1 MELSVLY
8 GKVIKLIDQANAADP
23 VTIEY
28 TGQQYPKEVLYA
40 QRHLAWVLQ
49 LHPEASE
56 CLRIAAKTQH
66 ICRWEIPRA
75 EYPMN
80 RAGYFKWREGLK
92 RFHAERAGVLM
103 TEAGYDTDHIK
114 RVQSLNLKQQLK
126 SDAECQVLE
135 DALCLTFLELGF
147 DDLIAKYD
155 ADKVLSIVQK
165 TAVKMSDAGK
175 SMINRIKFSAQGQ
188 AILAQL

>member
-175 SMINRIKFSAQGQ
+175 SMMNRINFSTQGQ
-188 AILAQL
+188 AILARL

>member
-8 GKVIKLIDQANAADP
+8 EKVIKLIDQANAADP
-23 VTIEY
+23 VTVEY
-28 TGQQYPKEVLYA
+28 LGQRYPKEVLYA

-66 ICRWEIPRA
+66 ICRWEIPRS

-80 RAGYFKWREGLK
+80 RAGYFKWRESLK
-92 RFHAERAGVLM
+92 RFHAQRAGVLM
-103 TEAGYDTDHIK
+103 TEAGYDSDHIK

-155 ADKVLSIVQK
+155 ADKILSIVQK

-175 SMINRIKFSAQGQ
+175 SMMNRIKFSTQGQ
-188 AILAQL
+188 AILARL